1 MAVANNQSGRSI
13 ALEVLIEVERKR
25 AFSNLELNAALKRS
39 TLERREASLA
49 TELVYGT
56 LSRLNTL
63 DWLANQLLTK
73 PIHKLE
79 PWLRNLLRLSLYQ
92 LKYLDKIP
100 DRAVVHEAVEEA
112 KRHGHQGTVG
122 LLNGVLRNFQRRRE
136 ELQIPAPWPKFK
148 KIAIEHSHPE
158 WLVKRWLGIY
168 GEKETVA
175 MCQMNNQPPSI
186 SLRANRLKGTKE
198 DLIQL
203 LEEEFPDARMKASQV
218 TEEGLLISQVGNPA
232 LSHAFQK
239 GWCTIQDESSM
250 LVAYALASKPGMAV
264 LDTCAAPGGKTTHI
278 AETMQN
284 QGSIMA
290 LDIHAYKLKLIEENA
305 ARLGINII
313 QTKQADAMDLPADLS
328 KDPFDR
334 ILVDAPCTGFG
345 VIRRKPDLKW
355 QKSEK
360 DMEAIAK
367 IQLQILKQASQ
378 WIKSDG
384 YLIYSTCTVDPE
396 ENGRLVHQF
405 VDENP
410 DFALDSSLIKDMPE
424 ELHPYF
430 HKSGSYIQIL
440 PQYLGSDGFFI
451 ARIKRKP

>member
-1 MAVANNQSGRSI
+1 MTAENQSGRSL
-13 ALEVLIEVERKR
+13 ALEVLIEVERKK

-39 TLERREASLA
+39 NVDRREAGLA

-112 KRHGHQGTVG
+112 KRYGHKGTVG
-122 LLNGVLRNFQRRRE
+122 LLNGVLRNFQRRRD
-136 ELQIPAPWPKFK
+136 ELHIPAAWPKFK

-168 GEKETVA
+168 GEKETA
-175 MCQMNNQPPSI
+175 EMCQMNNHPPTI
-186 SLRANRLKGTKE
+186 SLRTNRLKGTRGE
-198 DLIQL
+198 LIQR
-203 LEEEFPDARMKASQV
+203 LEGELPEARMEPSQV
-218 TEEGLLISQVGNPA
+218 TEEGISISHAGNPA
-232 LSHAFQK
+232 LSQAFQQ

-250 LVAYALASKPGMAV
+250 LVAYALAPKAGMAV

-278 AETMQN
+278 AEKMQN
-284 QGSIMA
+284 QGRILA
-290 LDIHAYKLKLIEENA
+290 LDIHDHKLKLIEENA
-305 ARLGINII
+305 ARLGIDII
-313 QTKQADAMDLPADLS
+313 ETKQADARELPTNLANEL
-328 KDPFDR
+328 FDR
-334 ILVDAPCTGFG
+334 VLVDAPCTGFG

-360 DMEAIAK
+360 DVEVIGAI
-367 IQLQILKQASQ
+367 QQQILEQASQ

-384 YLIYSTCTVDPE
+384 YLVYSTCTVEPE
-396 ENGRLVHQF
+396 ENGRLVHRF
-405 VDENP
+405 IDENP
-410 DFALDSSLIKDMPE
+410 EFILDSSLINDMPV
-424 ELHPYF
+424 ELHGYF

-451 ARIKRKP
+451 ARLKRKG